1 MEQVIIL
8 VAIGLLSLLFNKK
21 NKKEPENEQQQPTQ
35 SQQMPEQNA
44 RPTSPQPQATRQPQ
58 PQQAAPV
65 EQMDPFKRLK
75 EFTSDVYREIQEEQ
89 TKISSE
95 RVEREKAPTVEISVG
110 DNSTSSQSNLS
121 RGKTREQGRS
131 NGRLTTHNPQTTK
144 KKKRDVATRVN
155 IKSEQDVLK
164 GIVFSEILG
173 PPKSK
178 Q

>member
-21 NKKEPENEQQQPTQ
+21 NKKAPESEQQQPTQ
-35 SQQMPEQNA
+35 QQQMPEQHA
-44 RPTSPQPQATRQPQ
+44 RPTSAQPQVTRQPHA
-58 PQQAAPV
+58 QQAAPV

-75 EFTSDVYREIQEEQ
+75 EFTSDVYREIQEDQ
-89 TKISSE
+89 NKASSE

-110 DNSTSSQSNLS
+110 NNSTPSQGNPARS
-121 RGKTREQGRS
+121 KTREQGRS
-131 NGRLTTHNPQTTK
+131 SGRLTTHNPQTTK
-144 KKKRDVATRVN
+144 KKERTVATRVN